1 MASTNEKTTS
11 QSMASK
17 ASRVLRDKSA
27 SKDARSLAASVL
39 SQRDPSKQTG
49 SKIEDLA
56 RKLFT
61 DKASS
66 DEVRSLAA
74 SAMSQANRER

>member
-1 MASTNEKTTS
+1 MASFNEKATS
-11 QSMASK
+11 KDMASK
-17 ASRVLRDKSA
+17 ASRILRDGSA

-39 SQRDPSKQTG
+39 SQRDPSRQTG

-61 DKASS
+61 DKSVS
-66 DEVRSLAA
+66 DDVRSLAA